1 MSELWLNNNER
12 AHYSTPLEGG
22 RNNVQQPS
30 ELCYPIIMVSS
41 KLAAK
46 FKASL
51 QSLPPASAPVVAEGT
66 AQAAPAAVPSR
77 GEGSPAPGGVGAG
90 GRPAASP
97 RTTVRPDV
105 LKGREKISPWL
116 RAEAAAVLASQV
128 SPKTVEQYERNGA
141 RLHAARAL
149 GKPVDLSNHTGS
161 ASTFYAYRAAVRWYA
176 ATHGAQAVRDYD
188 NARRREDEDGKAEAW
203 QRVLHFAA
211 DLVQYPKDAKP
222 GLPNAEHVALGL
234 DDAKP
239 EGAPTRAKRERGGG
253 DVAKRETAKLKAANG
268 IARRCP
274 DWRARVW
281 ARLVAINSPWLDH
294 TAIAALTGAR
304 PEELRTAQVLKT
316 REGIEIAI
324 TGAKV
329 SDTKGQPWRKF
340 SLRDDGSD
348 EYAHMLK
355 IASKTWK
362 PIPLPDGVTDYPDAF
377 SAALARAGAQVLPGN
392 HRLSGYVYRHAF
404 ASDLKADGAS
414 REQLAQA
421 LGHAVTKTQD
431 AYGRAIGGAAGRRLV
446 SVSAARE
453 VRATHDTRYTNP
465 APQIAPQ
472 AMPAQPAG
480 DGFVIDKTPPVWQ
493 SPGWSDERPT

>member
-1 MSELWLNNNER
+1 
-12 AHYSTPLEGG
+12 
-22 RNNVQQPS
+22 
-30 ELCYPIIMVSS
+30 MVTS

-51 QSLPPASAPVVAEGT
+51 QPPPLVVAKGT
-66 AQAAPAAVPSR
+66 ASAAPAAVPSS

-90 GRPAASP
+90 GRPATNQS
-97 RTTVRPDV
+97 TTGAKRPAV
-105 LKGREKISPWL
+105 LKGIDGVHLWL
-116 RAEAAAVLASQV
+116 RDEAKAILETSI
-128 SPKTVEQYERNGA
+128 SEKTLEQYERNGT
-141 RLHAARAL
+141 RLHAARVT
-149 GKPVDLSNHTGS
+149 GQPVDLTKHEGS
-161 ASTFYAYRAAVRWYA
+161 SSTFYAYRAAVRWFA
-176 ATHGAQAVRDYD
+176 AKHGAEAVRDYN
-188 NARRREDEDGKAEAW
+188 NAAKRGDDAAKADAW

-222 GLPNAEHVALGL
+222 GLPSAKMVALGL

-239 EGAPTRAKRERGGG
+239 EGAPARAKREGRG
-253 DVAKRETAKLKAANG
+253 DTQKRETAKLKAANS
-268 IARRCP
+268 IARKYP
-274 DWRARVW
+274 DWRALVW
-281 ARLVAINSPWLDH
+281 ARLVAVKSPWLDH
-294 TAIAALTGAR
+294 AAIAALTGAR
-304 PEELRTAQVLKT
+304 PDELRTAQVRRT
-316 REGIEIAI
+316 VTGIEIGI

-329 SDTKGQPWRKF
+329 SDTKGQPWRVF
-340 SLRDDGSD
+340 ALRDDGSD
-348 EYAHMLK
+348 EYAHMLS

-362 PIPLPDGVTDYPDAF
+362 QIPLPEGVTDYPDAF

>member
-1 MSELWLNNNER
+1 MCNSRRNCATLLSWSHQNSPLNSRHPCNR
-12 AHYSTPLEGG
+12 CPPL
-22 RNNVQQPS
+22 
-30 ELCYPIIMVSS
+30 L
-41 KLAAK
+41 
-46 FKASL
+46 
-51 QSLPPASAPVVAEGT
+51 SLPKAQHRRHPPPCHRVAKAPRAGR
-66 AQAAPAAVPSR
+66 R
-77 GEGSPAPGGVGAG
+77 GGW

>member
-1 MSELWLNNNER
+1 
-12 AHYSTPLEGG
+12 
-22 RNNVQQPS
+22 
-30 ELCYPIIMVSS
+30 MVTS

-46 FKASL
+46 L
-51 QSLPPASAPVVAEGT
+51 RQSIPTLPPAVPVAEGT
-66 AQAAPAAVPSR
+66 GKGAPAPAPSTVS
-77 GEGSPAPGGVGAG
+77 GSPAPDGVGAG
-90 GRPAASP
+90 GRPATSQ
-97 RTTVRPDV
+97 RTTAVRPDV
-105 LKGREKISPWL
+105 LKGREKIDSWL
-116 RAEAAAVLASQV
+116 RGEAGVILGAAV
-128 SPKTVEQYERNGA
+128 SPKTVEQYKRNGA
-141 RLHAARAL
+141 RLHAAREK
-149 GKPVDLSNHTGS
+149 GKPVDLSKHEGS
-161 ASTFYAYRAAVRWYA
+161 SATFYAYRAAVRWYA
-176 ATHGAQAVRDYD
+176 ATEGIKAVREYS
-188 NARRREDEDGKAEAW
+188 AAAKFGLEDAKAAAW

-304 PEELRTAQVLKT
+304 PEELRTAQVRRT
-316 REGIEIAI
+316 AQGIEIGI

-329 SDTKGQPWRKF
+329 SDTKGQPWRVF
-340 SLRDDGSD
+340 ALRDDGSD
-348 EYAHMLK
+348 EYAHMLS
-355 IASKTWK
+355 IASKAWK
-362 PIPLPDGVTDYPDAF
+362 QIPLPEGVTDYPDAF
-377 SAALARAGAQVLPGN
+377 SAALARAGAQVLPGD

-465 APQIAPQ
+465 APQISPQ

>member
-1 MSELWLNNNER
+1 
-12 AHYSTPLEGG
+12 
-22 RNNVQQPS
+22 
-30 ELCYPIIMVSS
+30 MVSS

-46 FKASL
+46 FKTSL
-51 QSLPPASAPVVAEGT
+51 QPLPPASASIVAEGT
-66 AQAAPAAVPSR
+66 ASAAPAAVPSS

-141 RLHAARAL
+141 RLHAARVL
-149 GKPVDLSNHTGS
+149 GEPVDLSKHTGS

-188 NARRREDEDGKAEAW
+188 NARRREDEAAKVEAW

-222 GLPNAEHVALGL
+222 GLPNPEHVALGL

-239 EGAPTRAKRERGGG
+239 EGAPTRARRERGGG

-268 IARRCP
+268 IAKRCP

-329 SDTKGQPWRKF
+329 SDKKGQPWRKF

-414 REQLAQA
+414 REQIAQA

-493 SPGWSDERPT
+493 SPGWSDEEPT